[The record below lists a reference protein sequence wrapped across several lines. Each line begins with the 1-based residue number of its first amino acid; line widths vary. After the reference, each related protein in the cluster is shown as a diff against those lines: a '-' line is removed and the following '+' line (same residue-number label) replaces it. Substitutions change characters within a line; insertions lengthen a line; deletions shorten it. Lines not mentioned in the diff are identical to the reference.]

1 MKRWNVYCENYRKP
15 ERDSNRCTTIQLN
28 LLENCCKEKKKLIP
42 PGWCWLFCGFIFVW
56 GFISSSEGSPLPPL
70 ITSTPL
76 KHPTQIDTCSN
87 NNSPSSTLASDIS
100 KIQTEEEAEPTKD
113 CRIVSVTDPNDIDT
127 IIKDAERRSAELEK
141 CKKAGINQYISP
153 LMDCSRR
160 FVCI

>member
-1 MKRWNVYCENYRKP
+1 MLRELSEARTRQQQVH
-15 ERDSNRCTTIQLN
+15 DN
-28 LLENCCKEKKKLIP
+28 LVKSVGELVQGKEKIDS
-42 PGWCWLFCGFIFVW
+42 
-56 GFISSSEGSPLPPL
+56 SSSEVAPLLPL
-70 ITSTPL
+70 NTSTPI
-76 KHPTQIDTCSN
+76 KPPTQIDTCSN
-87 NNSPSSTLASDIS
+87 NNSSSSTLASDIS

-113 CRIVSVTDPNDIDT
+113 CRVVSVTDPNDIDT